1 MLPDGRAR
9 SWTRARPIRWCAA
22 RRSGV
27 CGRLSRVRGARARA
41 CVISC
46 SWSSRMRDVRARGW
60 RTGWA
65 GPTVGCAGAWRASRM
80 SVLLASRGRDRE
92 RSRGSSIWSR
102 DEPPPGGG
110 EGRTSPACQEGRSPR
125 CCAVSGPLGHPRRCR
140 PAAVRCVRAPTSHF
154 ARMSAV
160 TRLIPAV
167 TSAITATMMPAAS
180 PVACSFLPRVRL
192 RSASTVPGPADG
204 REGSRGHGACPR
216 RVVGRA
222 SGSGS

>member
-1 MLPDGRAR
+1 MLPDGRER
-9 SWTRARPIRWCAA
+9 SWTHAHRTHWFAA
-22 RRSGV
+22 RRSGA
-27 CGRLSRVRGARARA
+27 CGKLSRVRGARARA
-41 CVISC
+41 CAISC
-46 SWSSRMRDVRARGW
+46 SWSLRMRGARARGW

-65 GPTVGCAGAWRASRM
+65 GPMAGCGGAWRASRM
-80 SVLLASRGRDRE
+80 SVLIASRGCDRE
-92 RSRGSSIWSR
+92 RSRGSLIWSR
-102 DEPPPGGG
+102 DEPDPEGSEERPPLG
-110 EGRTSPACQEGRSPR
+110 TQEGRSPR

-192 RSASTVPGPADG
+192 RSASTVTGLPDC
-204 REGSRGHGACPR
+204 REGWRGHEACPR
-216 RVVGRA
+216 
-222 SGSGS
+222 